1 MKPAKIPVSFFKE
14 NILSIKFLAVVG
26 LIVLFF
32 CSSAIL
38 GNTQVSQVSYHK
50 QSKEINSM
58 NFFSNY
64 ETDDFYFP
72 IQDRKKIKF
81 IFLPVNNCNI
91 KKVKSN
97 RPVAPVS
104 GISFTG
110 IV

>member
-14 NILSIKFLAVVG
+14 KIHSIKLLPVLG

-32 CSSAIL
+32 CSSTIH
-38 GNTQVSQVSYHK
+38 GNTQTTHFSYHK

-72 IQDRKKIKF
+72 VQDRKKIKF